1 MSDTNVSILWE
12 AVNYI
17 RVEEIKKAFPQ
28 VSFVDVSSEAE
39 LDQDLIGEI
48 FLVTPTR
55 DTAELPKF
63 LDKGVKWV
71 HIMAHGVDGLP
82 FEMLG
87 DCVVTCSRGA
97 SSVPIAEW
105 AVTMILSHTKKI
117 PESWISKEPEN
128 WFLAPL
134 ETLSGATVALL
145 GFGSINQE
153 IAKRLEPFG
162 CRIVAV
168 RNGKNELSQTNV
180 EMIPTPEEAVSEA
193 DHVVIGLPLTEK
205 THHIVNDRL
214 MKLMK
219 PGAHLVNIA
228 RGDIV
233 DQEAL
238 FEHLESGQIIRA
250 SLDVVTP
257 EPLPEGHWLYTHPRV
272 KLSAHISWASPD
284 FLDQLH
290 DLFSSNLKKWLSG
303 LPLDGLV
310 DIKKGY

>member
-17 RVEEIKKAFPQ
+17 RVEEIKKAFPN
-28 VSFVDVSSEAE
+28 VNFIDVSPGVE
-39 LDQDLIGEI
+39 LDQELRGEI

-71 HIMAHGVDGLP
+71 HIMTHGVDGLP

-117 PESWISKEPEN
+117 PESWISEEPEN

-168 RNGKNELSQTNV
+168 RNNKSELSGTNI
-180 EMIPTPEEAVSEA
+180 EILPTLEEGVSEA
-193 DHVVIGLPLTEK
+193 DHVVIGLPLTEE
-205 THHIVNDRL
+205 TRHIVNDRL

-238 FEHLESGQIIRA
+238 FENLESGQISRA
-250 SLDVVTP
+250 SLDVVSP
-257 EPLPEGHWLYTHPRV
+257 EPLPEGHWLYTDPRV

-310 DIKKGY
+310 DVKKGY

>member
-1 MSDTNVSILWE
+1 MSDNNVSILWE

-17 RVEEIKKAFPQ
+17 RVEEIKKTFPN
-28 VSFVDVSSEAE
+28 VNFIDVSPGVE
-39 LDQDLIGEI
+39 LDQELRGEI

-71 HIMAHGVDGLP
+71 HIMTHGVDGLP

-117 PESWISKEPEN
+117 PESWISEEPEN

-168 RNGKNELSQTNV
+168 RNNKSELSGTNT
-180 EMIPTPEEAVSEA
+180 EILPTLEEGVSEA
-193 DHVVIGLPLTEK
+193 DHVVIGLPLTEE
-205 THHIVNDRL
+205 TRHIVNDRL

-238 FEHLESGQIIRA
+238 FENLESGQISRA
-250 SLDVVTP
+250 SLDVVSP
-257 EPLPEGHWLYTHPRV
+257 EPLPEGHWLYTDPRV

-310 DIKKGY
+310 DVEKGY

>member
-17 RVEEIKKAFPQ
+17 RVEEIKKAFPN
-28 VSFVDVSSEAE
+28 VNFIDVSPGVE
-39 LDQDLIGEI
+39 LDQELRGEI

-71 HIMAHGVDGLP
+71 HIMTHGVDGLP

-117 PESWISKEPEN
+117 PESWISEEPEN

-168 RNGKNELSQTNV
+168 RNNKSELSGTNI
-180 EMIPTPEEAVSEA
+180 EILPTLEEGVSEA
-193 DHVVIGLPLTEK
+193 DHVVIGLPLTEE

-238 FEHLESGQIIRA
+238 FENLESGQISRA
-250 SLDVVTP
+250 SLDVVSP
-257 EPLPEGHWLYTHPRV
+257 EPLPEGHWLYTDPRV

-290 DLFSSNLKKWLSG
+290 HLFSSNLKKWLSG

-310 DIKKGY
+310 DVKKGY

>member
-12 AVNYI
+12 AVDYI
-17 RVEEIKKAFPQ
+17 RVEEIKQAFPL
-28 VSFVDVSSEAE
+28 VDFVDVSPGVE
-39 LDQDLIGEI
+39 LDQELRGEI

-63 LDKGVKWV
+63 LDKGVEWV

-82 FEMLG
+82 FEMLD
-87 DCVVTCSRGA
+87 DCLVTCSRGA

-105 AVTMILSHTKKI
+105 AVAMILSHTKKI

-134 ETLSGATVALL
+134 ETLAGATVALL

-168 RNGKNELSQTNV
+168 RNSESGLAETSV
-180 EMIPTPEEAVSEA
+180 EMLSTFEEAVSEA
-193 DHVVIGLPLTEK
+193 DHVVIGLPLTEE
-205 THHIVNDRL
+205 THHIVDDEL
-214 MKLMK
+214 MNLMK

-228 RGDIV
+228 RGDIL

-238 FEHLESGQIIRA
+238 FENLESGQISIA

-257 EPLPEGHWLYTHPRV
+257 EPLPEGHWLYSDPRV
-272 KLSAHISWASPD
+272 
-284 FLDQLH
+284 
-290 DLFSSNLKKWLSG
+290 
-303 LPLDGLV
+303 
-310 DIKKGY
+310 

>member
-17 RVEEIKKAFPQ
+17 RVEEIKKAFPN
-28 VSFVDVSSEAE
+28 VNFIDVSPGVE
-39 LDQDLIGEI
+39 LDQELRGEI

-71 HIMAHGVDGLP
+71 HIMTHGVDGLP

-117 PESWISKEPEN
+117 PESWISEEPEN

-168 RNGKNELSQTNV
+168 RNNKSELSGTNI
-180 EMIPTPEEAVSEA
+180 EILPTLEEGVSEA
-193 DHVVIGLPLTEK
+193 DHVVIGLPLTEE

-238 FEHLESGQIIRA
+238 FENLESGQISRA
-250 SLDVVTP
+250 SLDVVSP
-257 EPLPEGHWLYTHPRV
+257 EPLPEGHWLYTDPRV

-310 DIKKGY
+310 DVKKGY

>member
-17 RVEEIKKAFPQ
+17 RVEEIKKTFPN
-28 VSFVDVSSEAE
+28 VNFIDVSPGVE
-39 LDQDLIGEI
+39 LDQELRGEI

-71 HIMAHGVDGLP
+71 HIMTHGVDGLP

-117 PESWISKEPEN
+117 PESWISEEPEN

-168 RNGKNELSQTNV
+168 RNNKSELSGTNI
-180 EMIPTPEEAVSEA
+180 EILPTLEEGVSEA
-193 DHVVIGLPLTEK
+193 DHVVIGLPLTEE
-205 THHIVNDRL
+205 TRHIVNDRL

-238 FEHLESGQIIRA
+238 FENLESGQISRA
-250 SLDVVTP
+250 SLDVVSP
-257 EPLPEGHWLYTHPRV
+257 EPLPEGHWLYTDPRV

-290 DLFSSNLKKWLSG
+290 HLFSSNLKKWLSG

-310 DIKKGY
+310 DVKKGY

>member
-71 HIMAHGVDGLP
+71 HIMAHGVDGFP

-134 ETLSGATVALL
+134 DTLSGATVALL

-238 FEHLESGQIIRA
+238 FENLESGQISRA

>member
-1 MSDTNVSILWE
+1 MSDNNVSILWE

-17 RVEEIKKAFPQ
+17 RVEEIKKAFPN
-28 VSFVDVSSEAE
+28 VNFIDVSPGVE
-39 LDQDLIGEI
+39 LDQELRGEI

-71 HIMAHGVDGLP
+71 QIMTHGVDGLP
-82 FEMLG
+82 LEMLG

-117 PESWISKEPEN
+117 PESWISEEPEN

-168 RNGKNELSQTNV
+168 RNNKSELSGTNI
-180 EMIPTPEEAVSEA
+180 EILPTLEEGVSEA
-193 DHVVIGLPLTEK
+193 DHVVIGLPLTEE

-238 FEHLESGQIIRA
+238 FENLESGQISRA
-250 SLDVVTP
+250 SLDVVSP
-257 EPLPEGHWLYTHPRV
+257 EPLPEGHWLYTDPRV

-290 DLFSSNLKKWLSG
+290 HLFSSNLKKWLSG

-310 DIKKGY
+310 DVKKGY

>member
-180 EMIPTPEEAVSEA
+180 EMIPTPEEAVPEA

-238 FEHLESGQIIRA
+238 FENLESGQISRA

>member
-12 AVNYI
+12 AVDYI

-28 VSFVDVSSEAE
+28 VNFVDVSPGVE
-39 LDQDLIGEI
+39 LDQELRGEI

-63 LDKGVKWV
+63 LDKGVEWV

-82 FEMLG
+82 FEMLD
-87 DCVVTCSRGA
+87 DCLVTCSRGA

-105 AVTMILSHTKKI
+105 AVAMILSHTKKI

-134 ETLSGATVALL
+134 ETLAGATVALL

-168 RNGKNELSQTNV
+168 RNSESGLAETSV
-180 EMIPTPEEAVSEA
+180 EMLSNFEEAVSEA
-193 DHVVIGLPLTEK
+193 DHVVIGLPLTEE
-205 THHIVNDRL
+205 THHIVDDEL
-214 MKLMK
+214 MNLMK

-228 RGDIV
+228 RGDIL

-238 FEHLESGQIIRA
+238 FENLESGQISRA

-257 EPLPEGHWLYTHPRV
+257 EPLPEGHWMYSDPRV

-284 FLDQLH
+284 FLNQLH
-290 DLFSSNLKKWLSG
+290 DLFSSNLEKWLSG

-310 DIKKGY
+310 DTKKGY

>member
-1 MSDTNVSILWE
+1 MSDNNVSILWE

-17 RVEEIKKAFPQ
+17 RVEEIKKAFPN
-28 VSFVDVSSEAE
+28 VNFIDVSPGVE
-39 LDQDLIGEI
+39 LDQELRGEI

-71 HIMAHGVDGLP
+71 HIMTHGVDGLP

-117 PESWISKEPEN
+117 PESWISEEPEN

-168 RNGKNELSQTNV
+168 RNNKSELSRTNI
-180 EMIPTPEEAVSEA
+180 EILPTLEKGVSEA
-193 DHVVIGLPLTEK
+193 DHVVIGLPLTEE

-228 RGDIV
+228 C
-233 DQEAL
+233 L
-238 FEHLESGQIIRA
+238 
-250 SLDVVTP
+250 
-257 EPLPEGHWLYTHPRV
+257 LYTSPSPRD
-272 KLSAHISWASPD
+272 LSTSRMP
-284 FLDQLH
+284 
-290 DLFSSNLKKWLSG
+290 SSA
-303 LPLDGLV
+303 
-310 DIKKGY
+310 

>member
-28 VSFVDVSSEAE
+28 VSFVDVSSEEE

-238 FEHLESGQIIRA
+238 FENLESGQISRA

>member
-1 MSDTNVSILWE
+1 MECLFIGGGFSALLTSARLREVGVESIR
-12 AVNYI
+12 I
-17 RVEEIKKAFPQ
+17 VE
-28 VSFVDVSSEAE
+28 
-39 LDQDLIGEI
+39 
-48 FLVTPTR
+48 
-55 DTAELPKF
+55 
-63 LDKGVKWV
+63 
-71 HIMAHGVDGLP
+71 
-82 FEMLG
+82 
-87 DCVVTCSRGA
+87 RGA
-97 SSVPIAEW
+97 DVGGTWYWNRYPGVACDVVAYDYLPLLDEMNYVPTHHYAQGHEIYAYC
-105 AVTMILSHTKKI
+105 
-117 PESWISKEPEN
+117 
-128 WFLAPL
+128 
-134 ETLSGATVALL
+134 
-145 GFGSINQE
+145 QE

-238 FEHLESGQIIRA
+238 FENLESGQISRA

>member
-1 MSDTNVSILWE
+1 MSDNNVSILWE

-17 RVEEIKKAFPQ
+17 RVEEIKKAFPN
-28 VSFVDVSSEAE
+28 VNFIDVSPGVE
-39 LDQDLIGEI
+39 LDQELRGEI

-71 HIMAHGVDGLP
+71 HIMTHGVDGLP

-117 PESWISKEPEN
+117 PESWISEEPEN

-168 RNGKNELSQTNV
+168 RNNKSELSGTNI
-180 EMIPTPEEAVSEA
+180 EILPTLEEGVSEA
-193 DHVVIGLPLTEK
+193 DHVVIGLPLTEE

-238 FEHLESGQIIRA
+238 FENLESGQISRA
-250 SLDVVTP
+250 SLDVVSP
-257 EPLPEGHWLYTHPRV
+257 EPLPEGHWLYTDPRV

-290 DLFSSNLKKWLSG
+290 HLFSSNLKKWLSG

>member
-17 RVEEIKKAFPQ
+17 RVEEIKKAFPN
-28 VSFVDVSSEAE
+28 VNFIDVSPGVE
-39 LDQDLIGEI
+39 LDQELRGEI
-48 FLVTPTR
+48 FLVPPTR

-71 HIMAHGVDGLP
+71 HIMTHGVDGLP

-117 PESWISKEPEN
+117 PESWISEEPEN

-168 RNGKNELSQTNV
+168 RNNKSELSGTNI
-180 EMIPTPEEAVSEA
+180 EILPTLEEGVSEA
-193 DHVVIGLPLTEK
+193 DHVVIGLPLTEE

-238 FEHLESGQIIRA
+238 FENLESGQISRA
-250 SLDVVTP
+250 SLDVVSP
-257 EPLPEGHWLYTHPRV
+257 EPLPEGHWLYTDPRV

-310 DIKKGY
+310 DVKKGY

>member
-1 MSDTNVSILWE
+1 MSDNNVSILWE

-17 RVEEIKKAFPQ
+17 RVEEIKKAFPN
-28 VSFVDVSSEAE
+28 VNFIDVSPGVE
-39 LDQDLIGEI
+39 LDQELRGEI

-71 HIMAHGVDGLP
+71 HIMTHGVDGLP

-117 PESWISKEPEN
+117 PESWISEEPEN

-168 RNGKNELSQTNV
+168 RNNKSELSGTNI
-180 EMIPTPEEAVSEA
+180 EILPTLEEGVSEA
-193 DHVVIGLPLTEK
+193 DHVVIGLPLTEE

-219 PGAHLVNIA
+219 SGAHLVNIA

-238 FEHLESGQIIRA
+238 FENLESGQISRA
-250 SLDVVTP
+250 SLDVVSP
-257 EPLPEGHWLYTHPRV
+257 EPLPEGHWLYTDPRV

-310 DIKKGY
+310 DVKKGY

>member
-1 MSDTNVSILWE
+1 
-12 AVNYI
+12 
-17 RVEEIKKAFPQ
+17 
-28 VSFVDVSSEAE
+28 
-39 LDQDLIGEI
+39 
-48 FLVTPTR
+48 
-55 DTAELPKF
+55 
-63 LDKGVKWV
+63 
-71 HIMAHGVDGLP
+71 MAHGVDGLP
-82 FEMLG
+82 FEMLN

-97 SSVPIAEW
+97 SSTPIAEW

-168 RNGKNELSQTNV
+168 RNSKSKSSVPNV
-180 EMIPTPEEAVSEA
+180 EMLPTLEEAVSQA
-193 DHVVIGLPLTEK
+193 DHVVIGLPLTEE

-238 FEHLESGQIIRA
+238 FENLESGQINRA

-257 EPLPEGHWLYTHPRV
+257 EPLPEGHWLYSDPKV

-290 DLFSSNLKKWLSG
+290 DLFSSNLEKWLSG

>member
-1 MSDTNVSILWE
+1 MT
-12 AVNYI
+12 
-17 RVEEIKKAFPQ
+17 
-28 VSFVDVSSEAE
+28 
-39 LDQDLIGEI
+39 
-48 FLVTPTR
+48 
-55 DTAELPKF
+55 
-63 LDKGVKWV
+63 
-71 HIMAHGVDGLP
+71 HGVDGLP
-82 FEMLG
+82 FAMLG

-97 SSVPIAEW
+97 SPVPIAEW

-117 PESWISKEPEN
+117 PESWISEEPEN

-168 RNGKNELSQTNV
+168 RNNKSGLSGTNI
-180 EMIPTPEEAVSEA
+180 EILPTLEEGVSEA
-193 DHVVIGLPLTEK
+193 DHVVIGLPLTEE

-238 FEHLESGQIIRA
+238 FENLESGQISRA
-250 SLDVVTP
+250 SLDVVSP
-257 EPLPEGHWLYTHPRV
+257 EPLPEGHWLYTDPRV

>member
-117 PESWISKEPEN
+117 PESWILKEPEN

-168 RNGKNELSQTNV
+168 RNGKNEMSQTNV

-193 DHVVIGLPLTEK
+193 DHVVIGIPLTEK

-238 FEHLESGQIIRA
+238 FENLESGQISRA

>member
-17 RVEEIKKAFPQ
+17 RVEEIKKTFPN
-28 VSFVDVSSEAE
+28 VNFIDVSPGVE
-39 LDQDLIGEI
+39 LDQELRGEI
-48 FLVTPTR
+48 FLVPPTR

-71 HIMAHGVDGLP
+71 HIMTHGVDGLP

-87 DCVVTCSRGA
+87 NCVVTCSRGA

-117 PESWISKEPEN
+117 PESWISEEPEN

-168 RNGKNELSQTNV
+168 RNNKSELSGTNI
-180 EMIPTPEEAVSEA
+180 EILPTLEEGVSEA
-193 DHVVIGLPLTEK
+193 DHVVIGLPLTEE

-238 FEHLESGQIIRA
+238 FENLESGQISRA
-250 SLDVVTP
+250 SLDVVSP
-257 EPLPEGHWLYTHPRV
+257 EPLPEGHWLYTDPRV

-310 DIKKGY
+310 DVKKGY

>member
-1 MSDTNVSILWE
+1 MSDNNVSILWE

-17 RVEEIKKAFPQ
+17 RVEEIKKAFPN
-28 VSFVDVSSEAE
+28 VNFIDVSPGVE
-39 LDQDLIGEI
+39 LDQELRGEI

-71 HIMAHGVDGLP
+71 HIMTHGVDGLP

-117 PESWISKEPEN
+117 PESWISEEPEN

-168 RNGKNELSQTNV
+168 RNNKSELSGTNI
-180 EMIPTPEEAVSEA
+180 EILPTLEEGVSEA
-193 DHVVIGLPLTEK
+193 DHVVIGLPLTEE

-238 FEHLESGQIIRA
+238 FENLESGQISRA
-250 SLDVVTP
+250 SLDVVSP
-257 EPLPEGHWLYTHPRV
+257 EPLPEGHWLYTDPRV

-310 DIKKGY
+310 DVKKGY